1 MASTFYNGSTLVH
14 DASQHSAQLIGASL
28 RLCLYILLGGVFVLS
43 LIAQA
48 YADPKKAA
56 SSSNPRYASIVID
69 AETGAV
75 LHERYADSIRHPA
88 SVAKVMTLMLMFD
101 ALNEGRAGLKDRIK
115 ISAHAAGMVPS
126 KIGLPVGASIAV
138 EDAILALVT
147 RSANDIAAAMAE
159 HLGGTESNF
168 ARMMTTKAREIGMR
182 HTTFK
187 NASGLHHP
195 QQVTTA
201 RDLAV
206 LTRTMIYSYPRQ
218 YKYFSTRNFTFQG
231 VSYRNH
237 NRLMETYPGMDGM
250 KTGFINASGFN
261 LAASAVQGNR
271 RLIGVVMG
279 GRTTQT
285 RNARMAEL
293 LDQGFA
299 TLRRGAPPAPRHGM
313 EPLIMAGIQPVPV
326 PPRKPGTNPMDAQSI
341 AGLNAIAPAGTVSG
355 HAANGLSPSEQRQFA
370 AYKDTIVEQG
380 DSSASGVIS
389 SSNDNMRARTANTRT
404 ASSVQPARIKVPSPE
419 PSAQPHISSLQSQQ
433 RANLQSHTNALN
445 ANHDN
450 RWSVQIGAFS
460 NRSQTDIVLG
470 RAVQQ
475 LPEDLRIA
483 QPVVLPMQRDNGWIY
498 RARLVGYTQTE
509 AHRACRYL
517 ADCIPVKP

>member
-1 MASTFYNGSTLVH
+1 MAPKFYNSSTLVR
-14 DASQHSAQLIGASL
+14 DTNQHPARPMNAPL
-28 RLCLYILLGGVFVLS
+28 RLCLYSLLSVAFVLS

-48 YADPKKAA
+48 YANPQRAA

-69 AETGAV
+69 AQTGAV

-101 ALNEGRAGLKDRIK
+101 ALNAGRAGLKDRIR

-201 RDLAV
+201 RDLAI
-206 LTRTMIYSYPRQ
+206 LTRAMIYSYPRQ

-231 VSYRNH
+231 VAYRNH

-261 LAASAVQGNR
+261 LAASATRGNH

-285 RNARMAEL
+285 RNAHMAKL
-293 LDQGFA
+293 LDEGFA
-299 TLRRGAPPAPRHGM
+299 TLRRGAPPAPRPGV

-326 PPRKPGTNPMDAQSI
+326 PPRKPGASSMDAQSI
-341 AGLNAIAPAGTVSG
+341 AGLSAIAPASANPSARMAHSAQSG
-355 HAANGLSPSEQRQFA
+355 GLHPSEQRQFA
-370 AYKDTIVEQG
+370 AYKDAIVEQG

-389 SSNDNMRARTANTRT
+389 SNAQNILRAPP
-404 ASSVQPARIKVPSPE
+404 SVQPARIRVPTPSAE
-419 PSAQPHISSLQSQQ
+419 PSTQQQQRQAALQSGN
-433 RANLQSHTNALN
+433 RDNL
-445 ANHDN
+445 
-450 RWSVQIGAFS
+450 WSVQIGAFS

-475 LPEDLRIA
+475 LPEDLRMA
-483 QPVVLPMQRDNGWIY
+483 QPIILPMQRDNNWIY
-498 RARLVGYTQTE
+498 RARLVGFTQTE

-517 ADCIPVKP
+517 TDCIPVKP